1 MVVVVV
7 VVVVVAVAG
16 GGGGRR
22 GRGVGVGVVVV
33 VFALV
38 LMYVIEA
45 NCSRLGFEMRVNVS
59 LGLLCGTLGWPVS
72 HAFLHHSH

>member
-7 VVVVVAVAG
+7 VAG
-16 GGGGRR
+16 GGGG
-22 GRGVGVGVVVV
+22 GGGG

-38 LMYVIEA
+38 LMYVLEA
-45 NCSRLGFEMRVNVS
+45 NCSGLGFETRVNVS
-59 LGLLCGTLGWPVS
+59 LALLCGTLGWPVS

>member
-7 VVVVVAVAG
+7 VVVVVAG
-16 GGGGRR
+16 GGG
-22 GRGVGVGVVVV
+22 VGGGVV

-38 LMYVIEA
+38 LMYVLEA
-45 NCSRLGFEMRVNVS
+45 NCSGLGFETRVNVS